1 MQRVKKKLSSFY
13 VIGRHCRVPPRAA
26 AAVSEHSLRQ
36 IHFSKKKFNHYYSFI
51 ACRFAL
57 QWVWLFAEEFI
68 FFLIKAPVRCL
79 MRQNH
84 FIKKKLIVPLRAAMG
99 VPVSSV
105 RGQINSIKKNIMIF
119 HYSSPFALQRV
130 WLFAEEF
137 IFFLTKAA
145 RRCRC
150 LGCFRELPPLWKICQ
165 ERPPR

>member
-1 MQRVKKKLSSFY
+1 MSLADIVACHRGLPRLYQTTVLGRFISLKKKL
-13 VIGRHCRVPPRAA
+13 IIIIHLLLAA
-26 AAVSEHSLRQ
+26 SRCNGCGCSPKSL
-36 IHFSKKKFNHYYSFI
+36 F
-51 ACRFAL
+51 
-57 QWVWLFAEEFI
+57 

-105 RGQINSIKKNIMIF
+105 RWQINSIKKNIMIF